1 MLKTCNNKVIF
12 VFFADE
18 GFLRMSRGG
27 EAFGR
32 RPPPPPLILNPPHLS
47 TQPPPRQYPT
57 PLPFPKDKGR
67 LPSVPPQQRS
77 DQISASGEKG
87 SLENVNS
94 NLANRN
100 HNRNRGTKSDV
111 DKVGSDEGGNG
122 GLKPTG
128 PDANGHQSSRGLEKD
143 VNGVFSK
150 VSQSA
155 VNGGTSGGS
164 SSSSGDAGTE
174 SDAHP
179 LLGIT
184 PAAPGEAFDF
194 NPILSNP
201 AVTRILAG
209 SSGRIPQ
216 WEPALPDLH
225 GNSPMNI
232 NTLASSYTKYN
243 IQLTTSAMQ
252 SCHDTPVPTF
262 QSHHCYCYA
271 FL

>member
-1 MLKTCNNKVIF
+1 
-12 VFFADE
+12 
-18 GFLRMSRGG
+18 MSRGG

-47 TQPPPRQYPT
+47 TQPPPRQFPT

-67 LPSVPPQQRS
+67 QPSLPPQQRN
-77 DQISASGEKG
+77 DQISGNGEK
-87 SLENVNS
+87 S
-94 NLANRN
+94 

-111 DKVGSDEGGNG
+111 DKVGSDEGGIG

-128 PDANGHQSSRGLEKD
+128 LDSNGQQSSRGLEKD

-150 VSQSA
+150 ISSSGG
-155 VNGGTSGGS
+155 NGAGS
-164 SSSSGDAGTE
+164 SSSSNGDLGAGD
-174 SDAHP
+174 DAHP

-225 GNSPMNI
+225 GKLRSQINNSRDM
-232 NTLASSYTKYN
+232 S
-243 IQLTTSAMQ
+243 
-252 SCHDTPVPTF
+252 
-262 QSHHCYCYA
+262 
-271 FL
+271 

>member
-1 MLKTCNNKVIF
+1 MFSLV
-12 VFFADE
+12 ADE

-47 TQPPPRQYPT
+47 TQPPPRQFPT
-57 PLPFPKDKGR
+57 PLPFPKEKGR
-67 LPSVPPQQRS
+67 LPSLPPQQRN
-77 DQISASGEKG
+77 DQISGSGEKG
-87 SLENVNS
+87 SLENVSS
-94 NLANRN
+94 NLANRS
-100 HNRNRGTKSDV
+100 HNRNRGTKSDA

-122 GLKPTG
+122 GLRPTG
-128 PDANGHQSSRGLEKD
+128 LDANGHQSSRGLEKD

-150 VSQSA
+150 IGG
-155 VNGGTSGGS
+155 NGATSGS
-164 SSSSGDAGTE
+164 SSSSDPGAE

-225 GNSPMNI
+225 G
-232 NTLASSYTKYN
+232 T
-243 IQLTTSAMQ
+243 
-252 SCHDTPVPTF
+252 
-262 QSHHCYCYA
+262 
-271 FL
+271 